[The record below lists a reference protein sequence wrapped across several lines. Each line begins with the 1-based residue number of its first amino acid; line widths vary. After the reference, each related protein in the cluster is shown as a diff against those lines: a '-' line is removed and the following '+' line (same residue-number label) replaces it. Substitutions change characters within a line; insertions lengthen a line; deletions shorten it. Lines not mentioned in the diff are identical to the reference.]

1 MLAEKHPTNR
11 RNGKL
16 AIVSPFFL
24 AACVILAA
32 VHENGMKSLHPRIA
46 QETTAPLQ
54 NPASVPRSARHPRS
68 LPEKDS
74 PSRSAETS
82 GNPKHSHQCEHGPAT
97 DREPKPNTATEKTI
111 REPRMQPLDS
121 SVKRSCGQPPR
132 APQWICSSPK
142 TRADPI
148 DPAMAV
154 KCGQS
159 GVFVGPSAARDRSKK
174 PRPVLAAMGRT
185 EHKRRDRSL
194 VMDTGAG
201 HCGLRLLARIVDS
214 QPDCAGHL

>member
-1 MLAEKHPTNR
+1 MRQAQPVLVEKHPTNR
-11 RNGKL
+11 RNGEL
-16 AIVSPFFL
+16 VTVSPFLL

-97 DREPKPNTATEKTI
+97 HREPKPNTAREKSI
-111 REPRMQPLDS
+111 REPRMQPPES
-121 SVKRSCGQPPR
+121 PERSPG
-132 APQWICSSPK
+132 K
-142 TRADPI
+142 
-148 DPAMAV
+148 DPADNPLGSLSGEFPLRDANLSVAQWLSRPARAV
-154 KCGQS
+154 LFG
-159 GVFVGPSAARDRSKK
+159 
-174 PRPVLAAMGRT
+174 
-185 EHKRRDRSL
+185 
-194 VMDTGAG
+194 
-201 HCGLRLLARIVDS
+201 
-214 QPDCAGHL
+214 